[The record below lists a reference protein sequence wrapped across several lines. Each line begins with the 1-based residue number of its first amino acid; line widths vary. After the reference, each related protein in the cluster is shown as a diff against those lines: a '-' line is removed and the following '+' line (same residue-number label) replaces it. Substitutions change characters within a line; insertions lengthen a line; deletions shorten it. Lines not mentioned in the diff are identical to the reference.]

1 MKHFISFIALFV
13 VLTFNPAF
21 AQGEAAIPFLYVTP
35 SSQFTGLG
43 WTGVSVPNDDA
54 FGFHYNPAM
63 IGYFGQRNNLSI
75 QMYPGETDWI
85 FGINVNSYALNAGY
99 NFKNELNGLN
109 LSGGAGFIR
118 NRFSFGPENY
128 DSYNAYVF
136 GVGIDYYITLSAG
149 ITFKNIHSQISRF
162 ISPEET
168 AIARADANAIDY
180 GFLLS
185 LPILDLFDNTSIEFF
200 DSRIIPDF
208 DYSIGYSRLNI
219 GDEVYYF
226 DPDQFDPLPLT
237 ARLGHTIS
245 LGLDYQTD
253 NILINM
259 LDYDLILEAD
269 DILVSREFD
278 PETLQFGDIKYDGML
293 GEIDFFD
300 NLIRLKSND
309 NVVIHKG
316 HSIRFVETV
325 TILSGS
331 FSGRGYE
338 RGIKTNGLII
348 SSLGF
353 FKWLGA
359 ISGDNILRFIA
370 NHIELRYVSSSIFEG
385 ESIETD
391 LSGLSLSFFNY
402 SFN

>member
-1 MKHFISFIALFV
+1 
-13 VLTFNPAF
+13 
-21 AQGEAAIPFLYVTP
+21 
-35 SSQFTGLG
+35 
-43 WTGVSVPNDDA
+43 
-54 FGFHYNPAM
+54 
-63 IGYFGQRNNLSI
+63 
-75 QMYPGETDWI
+75 
-85 FGINVNSYALNAGY
+85 
-99 NFKNELNGLN
+99 LNGLN
-109 LSGGAGFIR
+109 LSVGAGFIH
-118 NRFSFGPENY
+118 NRFNYGTFANPSSSFENY
-128 DSYNAYVF
+128 DKYDAYAL
-136 GVGIDYYITLSAG
+136 GAAIDYFVLFSAG
-149 ITFKNIHSQISRF
+149 ITFKNIYSKISNSLQEASF
-162 ISPEET
+162 
-168 AIARADANAIDY
+168 DANAIDY

-185 LPILDLFDNTSIEFF
+185 LPILDLFDNTSIEFSG
-200 DSRIIPDF
+200 SRLIPDF

-269 DILVSREFD
+269 DILVSREFN
-278 PETLQFGDIKYDGML
+278 PQTLQFGDIKYDGML

-325 TILSGS
+325 TILRGS
-331 FSGRGYE
+331 FSGRGYS
-338 RGIKTNGLII
+338 RGVKTNGLIV
-348 SSLGF
+348 SSSGF
-353 FKWLGA
+353 FKWLSA
-359 ISGDNILRFIA
+359 ISEDNILRFIA

>member
-1 MKHFISFIALFV
+1 
-13 VLTFNPAF
+13 
-21 AQGEAAIPFLYVTP
+21 
-35 SSQFTGLG
+35 
-43 WTGVSVPNDDA
+43 
-54 FGFHYNPAM
+54 
-63 IGYFGQRNNLSI
+63 
-75 QMYPGETDWI
+75 
-85 FGINVNSYALNAGY
+85 
-99 NFKNELNGLN
+99 
-109 LSGGAGFIR
+109 
-118 NRFSFGPENY
+118 
-128 DSYNAYVF
+128 
-136 GVGIDYYITLSAG
+136 
-149 ITFKNIHSQISRF
+149 
-162 ISPEET
+162 
-168 AIARADANAIDY
+168 
-180 GFLLS
+180 
-185 LPILDLFDNTSIEFF
+185 
-200 DSRIIPDF
+200 
-208 DYSIGYSRLNI
+208 
-219 GDEVYYF
+219 
-226 DPDQFDPLPLT
+226 LPLT

-325 TILSGS
+325 TILRGS
-331 FSGRGYE
+331 FSGRGYS
-338 RGIKTNGLII
+338 RGVKTNGLIV
-348 SSLGF
+348 SSSGF
-353 FKWLGA
+353 FKWLSA
-359 ISGDNILRFIA
+359 ISEDNILRFIA